1 MAYFHPAAVAHRR
14 RLYMRH
20 DAWRLAAPG
29 TPQAKMPDWL
39 DPSATRVRKLIDVDL
54 REISIVTFP
63 LLAGA
68 RVRAKGSVSSPP
80 RRARARAEQ
89 KWAARQ
95 GATPR
100 SRDNLKRAFAA
111 PTPAV

>member
-20 DAWRLAAPG
+20 DAWRLAAPV
-29 TPQAKMPDWL
+29 TPQAKMPGWL
-39 DPSATRVRKLIDVDL
+39 DPSATRV
-54 REISIVTFP
+54 

-100 SRDNLKRAFAA
+100 SGDNLKRAFAA
-111 PTPAV
+111 PTRAV